1 MTTDEQNGPSASA
14 LEVIV
19 LDAAHDN
26 VGVAVRA
33 LAAGDVVETDR
44 GAIAIATA
52 IPSGHKLALTEIGDG
67 EPILKYGEVIGRATS
82 AIAVGQH
89 VHVHNVVSDR
99 LPGPD
104 DA

>member
-26 VGVAVRA
+26 VAVAVRA

-44 GAIAIATA
+44 GPITIAMA
-52 IPSGHKLALTEIGDG
+52 IPSGHKLALTEIASG
-67 EPILKYGEVIGRATS
+67 EPILKYGEVIGRATTPI
-82 AIAVGQH
+82 AIGQH